1 METIL
6 TYHILPKDVWE
17 QESKNATFGHHEIE
31 KYGFIHSSKLE
42 GLGRIIHRYKD
53 VDDYVALLIRIGEN
67 DITYEDKDIVHYYP
81 HMYQPIDQKNIVK
94 KLPLRDLIE
103 NKI

>member
-31 KYGFIHSSKLE
+31 KYGLSIVLNSKVLE
-42 GLGRIIHRYKD
+42 ELSIVTKMWMTMLPCSF
-53 VDDYVALLIRIGEN
+53 ALEKMI
-67 DITYEDKDIVHYYP
+67 
-81 HMYQPIDQKNIVK
+81 
-94 KLPLRDLIE
+94 
-103 NKI
+103 